1 MVQDIRPSTS
11 YNPLFMQWLGVRMP
25 CCMFLCIDSSSIL
38 SGFPLVAFCHH
49 QRLKMGFWPRLL
61 LCGVFAVC
69 LSGVA
74 HAEDDEAVEAKE
86 EATPAV
92 ETDKIID
99 GFSAADREKMT
110 DGSEKH
116 EFQAEVSRLMDI
128 IINSLYTDKQ
138 VFLRELISNA
148 ADALEKARFHSV
160 QDESFLGDTKDLEV
174 KLEHDADA
182 KTISIIDTG
191 VGMTKA
197 DLINNLG
204 TVAKSGTTNFL
215 EAMAEGADANL
226 IGQFGV
232 GFYSAFLVADKVSVT
247 SKCNDDPVQHV
258 WESSA
263 DASFVVVDDPR
274 GNTLGRGS
282 RVTLHLK
289 EDAHDYLSEDKLK
302 EMAKKYS
309 QFIQFPI
316 YVKVKKEVDADTEED
331 DDDKDDDEEEKKDDV
346 ETKDDDEK
354 EEEEE
359 EKKPKKKTVFEWEQV
374 NTQKAIWL
382 RAKED
387 VTEEEYNEFYKGI
400 SKDYLDPLAYT
411 HFNAEGEI
419 EFKSILYLPKK
430 APFDMMDN
438 YWGKKSEVKL
448 YVRRVLVAEK
458 FEDLLPRYLNFVRG
472 IVDSDDLPLNVS
484 REQLQQNKIMKVISK
499 KLVRKVLEL
508 MKKLAKE
515 EDAGDDEDEEKDDEE
530 KEEKEEKKEDSE
542 EKKDKKDEEST
553 WAKFYKEF
561 NKNLKMGCYED
572 DSNRSKIS
580 KLLRFSTT
588 KSEDKDISL
597 DKYLDRMQ
605 ESQESI
611 YYMSGDNMEV
621 MKKAPALQVFKKK
634 DIEVLMLSDHL
645 DEPCIQKLADYEG
658 KKFVSI
664 QKADVKLDETEEEKK
679 KFSKLKDMYK
689 PLTDWWKEKLTDY
702 TEKGAMKDAGV
713 KIEKVEL
720 SKRLTESPVVV
731 VTSQFGYSAQQ
742 EKIMKAQAFQNKDQ
756 MGMMAGRKTLEVN
769 ANHPVIVDL
778 LSKVKGDKEDATALD
793 TAQVL
798 FQTALI
804 ESGYE
809 IADPSALVNR
819 VYRLMS
825 KELGVDPDAP
835 IKEIEVPEEEE
846 EADEDDKDD
855 SDSEKEDEESKP
867 EEGEKAEL

>member
-1 MVQDIRPSTS
+1 
-11 YNPLFMQWLGVRMP
+11 
-25 CCMFLCIDSSSIL
+25 
-38 SGFPLVAFCHH
+38 
-49 QRLKMGFWPRLL
+49 MG
-61 LCGVFAVC
+61 
-69 LSGVA
+69 
-74 HAEDDEAVEAKE
+74 
-86 EATPAV
+86 
-92 ETDKIID
+92 
-99 GFSAADREKMT
+99 
-110 DGSEKH
+110 
-116 EFQAEVSRLMDI
+116 
-128 IINSLYTDKQ
+128 
-138 VFLRELISNA
+138 
-148 ADALEKARFHSV
+148 
-160 QDESFLGDTKDLEV
+160 
-174 KLEHDADA
+174 
-182 KTISIIDTG
+182 
-191 VGMTKA
+191 
-197 DLINNLG
+197 
-204 TVAKSGTTNFL
+204 
-215 EAMAEGADANL
+215 
-226 IGQFGV
+226 
-232 GFYSAFLVADKVSVT
+232 
-247 SKCNDDPVQHV
+247 
-258 WESSA
+258 
-263 DASFVVVDDPR
+263 
-274 GNTLGRGS
+274 
-282 RVTLHLK
+282 
-289 EDAHDYLSEDKLK
+289 
-302 EMAKKYS
+302 
-309 QFIQFPI
+309 QFPI
-316 YVKVKKEVDADTEED
+316 YVKVKKEVDADAEED
-331 DDDKDDDEEEKKDDV
+331 DDDDKDDEEEKKDDV

-359 EKKPKKKTVFEWEQV
+359 EKKAPKKKTVYEWEQV

-419 EFKSILYLPKK
+419 EFKSILFLPKK

-438 YWGKKSEVKL
+438 YWTKRSEVKL

-458 FEDLLPRYLNFVRG
+458 FDELLPRYLNFVRG
-472 IVDSDDLPLNVS
+472 VVDSDDLPLNVS

-508 MKKLAKE
+508 MKKLSKE
-515 EDAGDDEDEEKDDEE
+515 EESGDDDEEKDDEEEKEEKEEKDDEE
-530 KEEKEEKKEDSE
+530 KEEK
-542 EKKDKKDEEST
+542 KDKGDEETT
-553 WAKFYKEF
+553 WMKFYKEF
-561 NKNLKMGCYED
+561 GKNLKMGCHED

-580 KLLRFSTT
+580 KLLRFVST

-679 KFSKLKDMYK
+679 HFTKLKDMYK
-689 PLTDWWKEKLTDY
+689 PLTDWWKDTLTEI

-713 KIEKVEL
+713 KIEAVTL
-720 SKRLTESPVVV
+720 SKRLTVSPVVV

-756 MGMMAGRKTLEVN
+756 ISMMSGRKTLEIN
-769 ANHPVIVDL
+769 PNHPVVVDL
-778 LSKVKGDKEDATALD
+778 LAKVKDDKENAAAVD
-793 TAQVL
+793 TAGVL

-809 IADPSALVNR
+809 IADPSALVAR

-825 KELGVDPDAP
+825 MELGVDPDAP
-835 IKEIEVPEEEE
+835 IKEVEVPEDDEEAEEE
-846 EADEDDKDD
+846 DKDD
-855 SDSEKEDEESKP
+855 SDGEAEEKSDDDDSEK
-867 EEGEKAEL
+867 EEGEKEEL

>member
-1 MVQDIRPSTS
+1 
-11 YNPLFMQWLGVRMP
+11 
-25 CCMFLCIDSSSIL
+25 
-38 SGFPLVAFCHH
+38 
-49 QRLKMGFWPRLL
+49 MG
-61 LCGVFAVC
+61 
-69 LSGVA
+69 
-74 HAEDDEAVEAKE
+74 
-86 EATPAV
+86 
-92 ETDKIID
+92 
-99 GFSAADREKMT
+99 
-110 DGSEKH
+110 
-116 EFQAEVSRLMDI
+116 
-128 IINSLYTDKQ
+128 YTDKQ

-160 QDESFLGDTKDLEV
+160 LDESFLGENKDLEI
-174 KLEHDADA
+174 KLEHDPDA
-182 KTISIIDTG
+182 KTISIVDTG
-191 VGMTKA
+191 IGMSKA

-263 DASFVVVDDPR
+263 DASFTVSDDPR
-274 GNTLGRGS
+274 GNTLGRGT
-282 RVTLHLK
+282 RVTLQLK

-302 EMAKKYS
+302 ESAKKYS

-316 YVKVKKEVDADTEED
+316 YVKVKKEVDVESEESD
-331 DDDKDDDEEEKKDDV
+331 DDDDDDDEKEEEEKKDDV
-346 ETKDDDEK
+346 ETKDEK

-359 EKKPKKKTVFEWEQV
+359 KKDAPTKKTVYEWEQV
-374 NTQKAIWL
+374 NTQKAIWM

-387 VTEEEYNEFYKGI
+387 VTEEEYTEFYKSI

-419 EFKSILYLPKK
+419 EFKSILFLPKK

-438 YWGKKSEVKL
+438 YWTKKAEVKL
-448 YVRRVLVAEK
+448 FVRRVLVAEK
-458 FEDLLPRYLNFVRG
+458 FDELLPRYLNFVRG
-472 IVDSDDLPLNVS
+472 VVDSDDLPLNVS

-515 EDAGDDEDEEKDDEE
+515 DDSGDDDDEEKDDEDE
-530 KEEKEEKKEDSE
+530 KDEKKDDEKKDEGE

-553 WAKFYKEF
+553 WAKYYKEF

-580 KLLRFSTT
+580 KLLRFIST
-588 KSEDKDISL
+588 KSDDKEISL

-611 YYMSGDNMEV
+611 YYMSGDNLEV
-621 MKKAPALQVFKKK
+621 MKKAPSLQVFKKK
-634 DIEVLMLSDHL
+634 DIEVLMLADHL

-679 KFSKLKDMYK
+679 RFSKLKDMYK
-689 PLTDWWKEKLTDY
+689 PLTDWWKDTLTDF

-713 KIEKVEL
+713 KIEKVEV

-742 EKIMKAQAFQNKDQ
+742 EKVMKAQAFQNKDQ
-756 MGMMAGRKTLEVN
+756 IGMMSGRKTLEVN
-769 ANHPVIVDL
+769 PNHPVVVDL
-778 LSKVKGDKEDATALD
+778 LAKVKVSKEDAAALD

-798 FQTALI
+798 FQTAIL

-809 IADPSALVNR
+809 LA
-819 VYRLMS
+819 
-825 KELGVDPDAP
+825 VDPDAP
-835 IKEIEVPEEEE
+835 LKEVEVPEDEEAEEE
-846 EADEDDKDD
+846 DKDADDKDD
-855 SDSEKEDEESKP
+855 EEKEADEGDKDEEKD
-867 EEGEKAEL
+867 EDKKEL